1 MTAKTAAT
9 AVFSL
14 VSSILTVG
22 CTPAQHSLSIATPRP
37 AAFDTLGSAPARLV
51 AGDALGVD
59 LHFAAAHSAILANG
73 R

>member
-37 AAFDTLGSAPARLV
+37 AAFDTLGSAPAHLV

-59 LHFAAAHSAILANG
+59 LHLAAAHGAVLVSG